1 VKGGTPGEAGGGLR
15 GSLLAELML
24 AELMV
29 NIFFIPALHG
39 EYDVLNLLPGE
50 LSFTLY
56 ALQLALSFTGSTV
69 FVRNR
74 AWTIPQDCETLG
86 AYDSVTVFHRK
97 YPSFLSGLH
106 TGHIE

>member
-1 VKGGTPGEAGGGLR
+1 MGKAGGGLR
-15 GSLLAELML
+15 GSLLVK
-24 AELMV
+24 LMV
-29 NIFFIPALHG
+29 NISFIPALHG
-39 EYDVLNLLPGE
+39 EHNILNILPGE

-106 TGHIE
+106 TGHIG